1 MDKIIFTDEDG
12 NKLELYALETTRLG
26 GVDYLLASDVQTGDG
41 ECYIL
46 KDLSDQDSAEAVYQM
61 VEDEHELDYLLNIFS
76 ELVEDVDFEF

>member
-26 GVDYLLASDVQTGDG
+26 GIDYLLASDVETGDG

-46 KDLSDQDSAEAVYQM
+46 KDLSEANSPEAVYQM

>member
-26 GVDYLLASDVQTGDG
+26 GVDYLLASDVETGDG

-46 KDLSDQDSAEAVYQM
+46 KDLSEANSPEAVYQM

>member
-1 MDKIIFTDEDG
+1 MDKIIFTDEHG
-12 NKLELYALETTRLG
+12 NKLTLYALETTRFG
-26 GVDYLLASDVQTGDG
+26 GVDYLLASDVETGDG

-46 KDLSDQDSAEAVYQM
+46 KDLSEANSPEAVYQM